1 MSITRAMFSG
11 LTGLNA
17 NSQTIGVTGNNIA
30 NVNTTS
36 FKRSQAHFE
45 TQVSQTLKNG
55 SAPSTALGGT
65 NPAQAGLGTRL
76 AAITRDFSDGGLQPT
91 GVATHAAIEGSG
103 FFVVEQGGSRRF
115 TRDGTFQLDRDFN
128 LVTNSGARV
137 QGYGVDTDFN
147 VVPGLLQDINI
158 PLGVLTIAQ
167 ATENV
172 NIGGNLNTGGDVA
185 TQGSLIE
192 SEALYSDAAA
202 TVPATAADALTSLFG
217 ADGSARFPAGA
228 VLNVGTITRGGAELP
243 SRTFEINATN
253 TTDSDANGTTLGDFL
268 TFMQDITGIDT
279 TATNAPGVT
288 VNALGQVIVESNTGT
303 ANQILIDPGD
313 IIASSGGVNS
323 QPFTSPWT
331 IVQEATGESARTSF
345 IAYDSLG
352 NPLNIDMITVLEDK
366 NSTGTEWNFYIHSDD
381 DSDLNKFLS
390 RGSLS
395 FDTNGQFTL
404 AQGGSFVIDRT
415 NSGALDPQNITLQFT
430 DPNGTLGSLTALSGL
445 DTSQVNS
452 LQQDGTPIGT
462 LEDFSISE
470 DGTITGVFSNS
481 LLRDLGQLPLAMFSN
496 TAGLSEVGGNM
507 YQNASNSG
515 SPQIVAG
522 GTGGSGRVI
531 GRALELSN
539 VDLAQE
545 FISLI
550 SAQTGFSANSR
561 IISTSDQMIQELLA
575 TIR

>member
-1 MSITRAMFSG
+1 MSITRALFSG

-17 NSQTIGVTGNNIA
+17 NSQTIGVAGNNIA

-36 FKRSQAHFE
+36 FKRSQAFFE

-91 GVATHAAIEGSG
+91 GVATHAAVEGAG
-103 FFVVEQGGSRRF
+103 FFIVEQSGSQLF

-128 LVTNSGARV
+128 LVTNNGARV
-137 QGYGVDTDFN
+137 QGYGVDSDFQ
-147 VVPGLLQDINI
+147 VVPGVLQDINI

-167 ATENV
+167 ATETV

-185 TQGSLIE
+185 TQGSIIE
-192 SEALYSDAAA
+192 SEALYSDAFA
-202 TVPATAADALTSLFG
+202 TTPAVAGDLLTSLFG
-217 ADGSARFPAGA
+217 SDGSARFPAGA

-243 SRTFEINATN
+243 TRSFEINTTN
-253 TTDSDANGTTLGDFL
+253 TTNSDQFGTTLGDFMA
-268 TFMQDITGIDT
+268 FIEDITGIDT
-279 TATNAPGVT
+279 TTANAPGVT
-288 VNALGQVIVESNTGT
+288 VNALGQVVVESNTGD
-303 ANQILIDPGD
+303 ANELLIDPGD
-313 IIASSGGVNS
+313 IIASSGGVNT

-331 IVQEATGESARTSF
+331 IVLEATGESARTSF

-352 NPLNIDMITVLEDK
+352 NPLNIDMITVLNDK
-366 NSTGTEWNFYIHSDD
+366 NSTGTQWDFYIHSDD

-404 AQGGSFVIDRT
+404 AQGASFVIDRT
-415 NSGALDPQNITLQFT
+415 NTGALDPQNITLEFT

-452 LQQDGTPIGT
+452 LRQDGTPIGT

-496 TAGLSEVGGNM
+496 TAGLNEVGGNL

-515 SPQIVAG
+515 SPQIVTG

-561 IISTSDQMIQELLA
+561 IISTSDQLIQELLA
-575 TIR
+575 SIR

>member
-1 MSITRAMFSG
+1 MFAG

-17 NSQTIGVTGNNIA
+17 NSQTIGVAGNNIA

-45 TQVSQTLKNG
+45 TQVSQSLKNG

-76 AAITRDFSDGGLQPT
+76 AAITRDFADGGLQPT
-91 GVATHAAIEGSG
+91 GVSTHAAVEGSG
-103 FFVVEQGGSRRF
+103 FFIVDKAGSQRY

-128 LVTNSGARV
+128 LVTNSGGKV
-137 QGYGVDTDFN
+137 QGFGVDTDFN
-147 VVPGLLQDINI
+147 VVEGLLQDVNI

-167 ATENV
+167 ATQNV

-185 TQGSLIE
+185 TQGSIVE

-202 TVPATAADALTSLFG
+202 TVPAVSTDLLTSLVG
-217 ADGSARFPAGA
+217 SDLSARFPAGA
-228 VLNVGTITRGGAELP
+228 VITVSNVTRGGATLP
-243 SRTFEINATN
+243 TRTFEVGAAN
-253 TTDSDANGTTLGDFL
+253 TTGSDDFGDTLGDF
-268 TFMQDITGIDT
+268 MQFLSDITGIDT
-279 TATNAPGVT
+279 TQANAPGVT
-288 VNALGQVIVESNTGT
+288 VNALGQVVVESNTGT

-313 IIASSGGVNS
+313 LIASSGGSNS
-323 QPFTSPWT
+323 QPFSSPWT
-331 IVQEATGESARTSF
+331 TVQQADGESVRTNF

-352 NPLNIDMITVLEDK
+352 NAMSIDLITVLEDK
-366 NSTGTEWNFYIHSDD
+366 SSTGTDWRFYVHSGD

-390 RGSLS
+390 NGTLS
-395 FDTNGQFTL
+395 FDTNGQFVL

-415 NSGALDPQNITLQFT
+415 NTGALDPQNITLQFT
-430 DPNGTLGSLTALSGL
+430 DPNGTLGSLTALSGQ

-452 LQQDGTPIGT
+452 LRQDGTPIGT

-481 LLRDLGQLPLAMFSN
+481 LLRDLGRLPLAMFSN
-496 TAGLSEVGGNM
+496 NAGLIEVGGNL
-507 YQNASNSG
+507 YANSSNSG
-515 SPQIVAG
+515 SPQIVNP
-522 GTGGSGRVI
+522 GTSGSGRVI

-575 TIR
+575 TLR

>member
-17 NSQTIGVTGNNIA
+17 NSQSIGVAGNNIA

-55 SAPSTALGGT
+55 SAPSTGLGGT

-76 AAITRDFSDGGLQPT
+76 AAITRDFADGGLQPT
-91 GVATHAAIEGSG
+91 GVPTHAAVEGSG
-103 FFVVEQGGSRRF
+103 FFVVEKGGSQRY
-115 TRDGTFQLDRDFN
+115 TRDGTFQLDRDYN
-128 LVTNSGARV
+128 LVTNSGGKV
-137 QGYGVDTDFN
+137 QGFGVDTDFN
-147 VVPGLLQDINI
+147 VVDGVLQDINI

-172 NIGGNLNTGGDVA
+172 NIGGNLNAAGDVA
-185 TQGSLIE
+185 TQGSIIE

-202 TVPATAADALTSLFG
+202 TVPAVSTDLLSSLVG
-217 ADGSARFPAGA
+217 SDLSARFPAGA
-228 VLNVGTITRGGAELP
+228 VLSVGTVTRGGAELP

-253 TTDSDANGTTLGDFL
+253 TTNSDANGTTLGDFMA
-268 TFMQDITGIDT
+268 FVEDITGIDT
-279 TATNAPGVT
+279 TQANAPGVT
-288 VNALGQVIVESNTGT
+288 VNAFGQVVVESNTGT
-303 ANQILIDPGD
+303 ANQLLIDPGD
-313 IIASSGGVNS
+313 IIANSGGVNT
-323 QPFTSPWT
+323 QPFTSPWS
-331 IVQEATGESARTSF
+331 IIQEANGESARTSF
-345 IAYDSLG
+345 ITYDSLG
-352 NPLNIDMITVLEDK
+352 NAMSIDMITVLDDK
-366 NSTGTEWNFYIHSDD
+366 NSTGTQWQFYIHSDD
-381 DSDLNKFLS
+381 DSDLNKYLS
-390 RGSLS
+390 SGTLS
-395 FDTNGQFTL
+395 FDTNGQFTI

-415 NSGALDPQNITLQFT
+415 NTGALDPQNITLQFT

-445 DTSQVNS
+445 DISQVNS

-481 LLRDLGQLPLAMFSN
+481 LLRDLGRIPMAMFSN
-496 TAGLSEVGGNM
+496 TAGLQEVGGNL
-507 YQNASNSG
+507 YANASNSG
-515 SPQIVAG
+515 SPQIVTAG
-522 GTGGSGRVI
+522 TSGSGRVI

-561 IISTSDQMIQELLA
+561 IISTSDEMIQELLA
-575 TIR
+575 SLR

>member
-17 NSQTIGVTGNNIA
+17 NSQTIGVAGNNIA

-55 SAPSTALGGT
+55 SAPSSALGGT

-91 GVATHAAIEGSG
+91 GVATHAAVEGNG
-103 FFVVEQGGSRRF
+103 FFIVEKGGSTRF

-128 LVTNSGARV
+128 LVTSSGARV
-137 QGYGVDTDFN
+137 QGFGVDTDFN
-147 VVPGLLQDINI
+147 VVPGVLQDVNI

-185 TQGSLIE
+185 TQGSIIE
-192 SEALYSDAAA
+192 SEALYSDALA
-202 TVPATAADALTSLFG
+202 TTPAVATDLLTSLFG
-217 ADGSARFPAGA
+217 SDGSARFPAGA
-228 VLNVGTITRGGAELP
+228 VLNVGTLTRGGAELP
-243 SRTFEINATN
+243 SRSFEIGAAN
-253 TTDSDANGTTLGDFL
+253 TTGSDAFGTTLGDFM
-268 TFMQDITGIDT
+268 TFIQDITGIDT
-279 TATNAPGVT
+279 TTANAPGVT
-288 VNALGQVIVESNTGT
+288 VNALGQVVVESNSGT
-303 ANQILIDPGD
+303 ANELLIDPGD
-313 IIASSGGVNS
+313 IIASVGGVNS

-331 IVQEATGESARTSF
+331 ILQEATGESARTSF

-366 NSTGTEWNFYIHSDD
+366 NSTGTQWNFYIHSDD

-415 NSGALDPQNITLQFT
+415 NTGALDPQNITLQFT

-496 TAGLSEVGGNM
+496 TAGLQEVGGNL
-507 YQNASNSG
+507 YANASNSG

-522 GTGGSGRVI
+522 GTSGAGRVI

>member
-1 MSITRAMFSG
+1 MSITRALFSG

-36 FKRSQAHFE
+36 FKRSQAFFE

-91 GVATHAAIEGSG
+91 GVSTHAAVEGAG
-103 FFVVEQGGSRRF
+103 FFIVEQSGSQLF

-128 LVTNSGARV
+128 LVTNNGARV
-137 QGYGVDTDFN
+137 QGYGVDSDFQ
-147 VVPGLLQDINI
+147 VVPGVLQDINI

-167 ATENV
+167 ATETV

-185 TQGSLIE
+185 TQGSIIE
-192 SEALYSDAAA
+192 SEALYSDALA
-202 TVPATAADALTSLFG
+202 TTPAVAGDLLTSLFG
-217 ADGSARFPAGA
+217 SDGSARFPAGA

-243 SRTFEINATN
+243 TRSFEINTTN
-253 TTDSDANGTTLGDFL
+253 TTNSDQFGTTLGDFMA
-268 TFMQDITGIDT
+268 FIEDITGIDT
-279 TATNAPGVT
+279 TTSNAPGVT
-288 VNALGQVIVESNTGT
+288 VNALGQLVVESNTGD
-303 ANQILIDPGD
+303 ANELLIDPGD
-313 IIASSGGVNS
+313 IIASSGGVNT

-352 NPLNIDMITVLEDK
+352 NPLNIDMITVLNDK
-366 NSTGTEWNFYIHSDD
+366 NSTGTQWDFYIHSDD

-404 AQGGSFVIDRT
+404 AQGASFVIDRT
-415 NSGALDPQNITLQFT
+415 DTGALDPQNITLEFT

-452 LQQDGTPIGT
+452 LRQDGTPIGT

-496 TAGLSEVGGNM
+496 TAGLNEVGGNL

-561 IISTSDQMIQELLA
+561 IISTSDQLIQELLA
-575 TIR
+575 SIR

>member
-17 NSQTIGVTGNNIA
+17 NSQIIGVSGNNIA

-36 FKRSQAHFE
+36 FKRSAAHFE

-55 SAPSTALGGT
+55 SAPSAQLGGT

-91 GVATHAAIEGSG
+91 GVSTHAAVEGAG
-103 FFVVEQGGSRRF
+103 FFIVEDGSSQRY

-147 VVPGLLQDINI
+147 VVEGLLQDVNI

-172 NIGGNLNTGGDVA
+172 NIGGILNTAGDVA
-185 TQGSLIE
+185 TIGSIIE
-192 SEALYSDAAA
+192 SEALYSDAGA
-202 TVPATAADALTSLFG
+202 TVPAVAGDALTSLV
-217 ADGSARFPAGA
+217 GSDLAARFPAGA
-228 VLNVGTITRGGAELP
+228 VITVGNTTRGGATLP
-243 SRTFEINATN
+243 SRTFEVNATN
-253 TTDSDANGTTLGDFL
+253 TTGSDANGTTLGDFM
-268 TFMQDITGIDT
+268 TFMQDILGIDPT
-279 TATNAPGVT
+279 QANAPGVT
-288 VNALGQVIVESNTGT
+288 VNALGQVVVESNTGES
-303 ANQILIDPGD
+303 NEILIDPGD
-313 IIASSGGVNS
+313 IIAATAAGNS
-323 QPFTSPWT
+323 QPFSSAWT
-331 IVQEATGESARTSF
+331 TVQEANGESVRTNF

-352 NPLNIDMITVLEDK
+352 NALSIDMTVVLEDK
-366 NSTGTEWNFYIHSDD
+366 NSTGTEWRFYIHSED
-381 DSDLNKFLS
+381 DSDLNKYLS
-390 RGSLS
+390 SGTIE
-395 FDTNGQFTL
+395 FDNAGQFVL

-415 NSGALDPQNITLQFT
+415 NTGALDPQNINLVFT
-430 DPNGTLGSLTALSGL
+430 DPNGNLGSLVALSGEG
-445 DTSQVNS
+445 TSQVNS
-452 LQQDGTPIGT
+452 LRQDGTPVGT

-481 LLRDLGQLPLAMFSN
+481 LLRDLGRLPLAMFSN
-496 TAGLSEVGGNM
+496 NAGLVEVGGNL
-507 YQNASNSG
+507 YANASNSG
-515 SPQIVAG
+515 SPQIVSA